1 MQPKVHVKKGD
12 TVMVIAGKDKGKKG
26 KILRVFPAKGRV
38 LVEGINMIKRHTRPT
53 QKVQQGGIITKEAP
67 LDASNVQ
74 LVCASCGHPT
84 RTGKKLLADGRR
96 VRVCKRCGEV
106 VDK

>member
-12 TVMVIAGKDKGKKG
+12 TVMVIAGKDRGKKG
-26 KILRVFPAKGRV
+26 KILRVFPAEGRV
-38 LVEGINMIKRHTRPT
+38 LVEGLNMVKRHTRPT
-53 QKVQQGGIITKEAP
+53 QKVQQGGIISKEAP

-74 LVCASCGHPT
+74 LVCASCGKPA
-84 RTGKKLLADGRR
+84 RTGTKILSDGRR
-96 VRVCKRCGEV
+96 VRFCKSCGEV